1 MASTAKIIF
10 GLTATSVGLFI
21 TSRGGFSD
29 ISQPNDAQD
38 NFTVFN
44 KDEETVIEDNN
55 VTSAAFLMYFGIMT
69 FAVFLFCW
77 LASTISSRLNKRFV
91 FTFPPLHISIND
103 STVTLHPKHVDIT
116 NTDHVKLTF
125 NDPPAESEITTTNT
139 TTRTVTYRFTL
150 PETWTAQQTESFI
163 LVDVPNYSEEFRRV
177 ERMFMEHP
185 RSVDRDDAR
194 IVNIQRSQNT
204 DLYHLYTLKK
214 KRDKEQAT
222 MSNIPVAD
230 EKYLFHGSTNLAAYM
245 EILRRGFDISFGTV
259 SNLAGQGI
267 YFAET
272 STGSEPYAAEN
283 AKSEKKNVIMQ
294 SYIRKDATW
303 RT

>member
-163 LVDVPNYSEEFRRV
+163 LVDVPNHSEEFRRV

-214 KRDKEQAT
+214 K
-222 MSNIPVAD
+222 
-230 EKYLFHGSTNLAAYM
+230 
-245 EILRRGFDISFGTV
+245 EI
-259 SNLAGQGI
+259 
-267 YFAET
+267 
-272 STGSEPYAAEN
+272 
-283 AKSEKKNVIMQ
+283 KNKQ
-294 SYIRKDATW
+294 Q
-303 RT
+303 